1 MTKSTKLLTIDWENL
16 SLAGNDKA
24 LEESTFSYK
33 SCCNDETG
41 ILSMFKINDISVF
54 FIQRFIWSKYKEI

>member
-33 SCCNDETG
+33 DCCNDEAG
-41 ILSMFKINDISVF
+41 ILSMFKINVKFCILY
-54 FIQRFIWSKYKEI
+54 SKVYLG